1 MKKIFVFI
9 TFLMAGQLAFAQGQL
24 PDSVMMKLNGRVSFG
39 IEAGYT
45 QSGFYGKDKDSVSS
59 NGKTTSLGG
68 WHIGLIATTSLSDN
82 FSLQHELVLTQK
94 GAEVSKLDSHNQL
107 YTTQLKT
114 LTLDLFPAS
123 PTYKFGGG
131 FEVFAG
137 PYLSMLVNGHYNLKD
152 AQGNFYEHQ
161 IFGLPTQFGQTE
173 KYLEKI
179 DYGLNAG
186 IAYQYK
192 AYSIRAKYVRGFA
205 ELLDD
210 PYALNIGNPKT
221 SINVYNQYFTI
232 SLAYTLW

>member
-59 NGKTTSLGG
+59 NGKTTSIPGF
-68 WHIGLIATTSLSDN
+68 HIGLIANTSLTKI
-82 FSLQHELVLTQK
+82 FSLQHELMLTQK
-94 GAEVSKLDSHNQL
+94 GARVSKYDANNQL
-107 YTTQLKT
+107 YSTQLKM
-114 LTLDLFPAS
+114 LTLDLFPAT
-123 PTYKFGGG
+123 PTFKFGG

-137 PYLSMLVNGHYNLKD
+137 PYLSMLVNGHYRLKD
-152 AQGNFYEHQ
+152 AQGNFYNHQ
-161 IFGLPTQFGQTE
+161 IFGTPDQLGQTE

-186 IAYQYK
+186 IAYEYK
-192 AYSIRAKYVRGFA
+192 AYTIRAKYVRGFA
-205 ELLDD
+205 EVLDD
-210 PYALNIGNPKT
+210 PYALNVGNPKT
-221 SINVYNQYFTI
+221 SIDVYNQYFTI
-232 SLAYTLW
+232 TLAYRLWK